1 MHEHFISMW
10 FSPLTLLFFI
20 NAFFLFFVTSFVW
33 TIFFHLNYT
42 RSLFK
47 MYKAHPLLLKAALF
61 FPLILIAFIAEYKWS
76 LLGHFDFFP
85 LISSSFVRFNFI
97 GIIVSLIALIFVKKL
112 DKEEDGEEFKLPI
125 FLMTYPIVLYLFYLI
140 ILIATV
146 VTRLN
151 AFPDGFPR
159 NYFYLSAESI
169 NQYVIGILFLIHL
182 IFVFFAVSM
191 KVAPRF
197 LCLLAYTIALAFIY
211 GLVFR

>member
-1 MHEHFISMW
+1 MREHFISMW
-10 FSPLTLLFFI
+10 FSPLTLLFLI

-33 TIFFHLNYT
+33 NIFVHLNAT
-42 RSLFK
+42 SSLFK
-47 MYKAHPLLLKAALF
+47 MEKANPLLLKAALF
-61 FPLILIAFIAEYKWS
+61 FPLILIAIIAEYNWS
-76 LLGHFDFFP
+76 LLAHSDFFP

-112 DKEEDGEEFKLPI
+112 DKEEGEEFKLTI
-125 FLMTYPIVLYLFYLI
+125 FLITYPLVLYLFYLI

-159 NYFYLSAESI
+159 NYFYLSAENI
-169 NQYVIGILFLIHL
+169 NQYIVGVLFLIHL

-197 LCLLAYTIALAFIY
+197 LCLFAYTMALTFIY
-211 GLVFR
+211 SLVFR